1 MRAVKAIGSLEKIG
15 TRKNGLAFFGLWVMI
30 FLLAGCGGGGSGS
43 SAPPE
48 IPANVGSAGGESD
61 GGSETAGT
69 GHSVS
74 PVAVRIFPEDPAVS
88 TGNRQ
93 TFKAEVT
100 GLSPDVT
107 WGVQEGTDG
116 GSITADGTY
125 TAPVIP
131 GTYHIIAISQEDPM
145 HVATVE
151 VTVVSAPVVSVAIE
165 PAVVSL
171 SSGKNQRFTAIV
183 SGTSDPSMAW
193 SIQEGEGG
201 GLIQP
206 DGTYTAPAA
215 AGTYHVIVTSQA
227 DPSKNAVARVEV
239 ATEPVVTPRFAY
251 VANSISND
259 VTMHTIDPATGALT
273 KIGAIAAGKEPYTVT
288 VDPQGRFVYAG
299 NFGSNNISMYL
310 IDQATGNLTSTGT
323 VQTGIGPYSL
333 TVDPSGRFAYAANEN
348 SSTDV
353 WVYQIDQATGV
364 LTFVETVRAGI
375 CPISMTIDPLG
386 RFAYVA
392 NTCSNDVS
400 TYAIQTDT
408 GRLIYV
414 GQAAAGGGANSVTVD
429 PSGRFA
435 YVSHYNSND
444 VWAYRIDQ
452 TTGTLTKVGSLPA
465 GRQAFSVTTEPS
477 GRYVYVANSA
487 SNNIWMYRIDQ
498 TTGALASLGSVPGG
512 AGPRSITAEPSGQ
525 FVYVANLN
533 SSDVSAYRIHP
544 DTGILTL
551 VGAYPAGTQTRSVKV
566 ASRIQ

>member
-1 MRAVKAIGSLEKIG
+1 MPALKAIGSLEG
-15 TRKNGLAFFGLWVMI
+15 TGKKKSGFAFFGLFVMI
-30 FLLAGCGGGGSGS
+30 FLLSGCGSGGGGS
-43 SAPPE
+43 SAVPDV
-48 IPANVGSAGGESD
+48 PAPVEPAGGQPDSGSD
-61 GGSETAGT
+61 TGGHT
-69 GHSVS
+69 VS

-88 TGNRQ
+88 AGNKQ

-107 WGVQEGTDG
+107 WGVQEGAAA

-131 GTYHIIAISQEDPM
+131 GTYHIIAISREDPT
-145 HVATVE
+145 HAATAE

-171 SSGKNQRFTAIV
+171 SSGKNQRFTATV
-183 SGTSDPSMAW
+183 SGTADPSMTW
-193 SIQEGEGG
+193 RILEGEGG

-206 DGTYTAPAA
+206 DGAYTAPAT

-227 DPSKNAVARVEV
+227 DPARNAVATVKIS
-239 ATEPVVTPRFAY
+239 TEPVITPRFAY

-273 KIGAIAAGKEPYTVT
+273 KIGSIAAGKEPYTVT

-299 NFGSNNISMYL
+299 NFGSNNISMYV
-310 IDQATGNLTSTGT
+310 IDQTTGNLTSPGM
-323 VQTGIGPYSL
+323 VETGIGPYSL

-348 SSTDV
+348 SPTDV
-353 WVYQIDQATGV
+353 WVYRIDQVTGV
-364 LTFVETVRAGI
+364 LTFVETVSAGI

-400 TYAIQTDT
+400 TYAIQSDT
-408 GRLIYV
+408 GRLILV

-465 GRQAFSVTTEPS
+465 GRQAFSITTEPS

-498 TTGALASLGSVPGG
+498 TTGALVSLGSVPEG

-533 SSDVSAYRIHP
+533 SNDVSAYRIDP
-544 DTGILTL
+544 SNGILTPA
-551 VGAYPAGTQTRSVKV
+551 GRFPAGTQTRSVKV
-566 ASRIQ
+566 ASKVQ